1 MKKVLNI
8 RIENDI
14 LAIRSM
20 SKIEEENQIK
30 LIQDLTEQT
39 IQESKYFHDFPNNLK
54 ILQAKLYE
62 APDGWDGKECRLVIQ
77 YEINGTMYTL
87 DKPVYTDVKNILIDM
102 LFCILDHYNRC
113 YKVQ

>member
-1 MKKVLNI
+1 MRMKKNI
-8 RIENDI
+8 LVIKK
-14 LAIRSM
+14 M
-20 SKIEEENQIK
+20 SKIEEE
-30 LIQDLTEQT
+30 LIQDLTEQAV
-39 IQESKYFHDFPNNLK
+39 QESQYFNDFPSNLK

-62 APDGWDGKECRLVIQ
+62 TSDGWGGKECRLSIQ
-77 YEINGTMYTL
+77 YEINGTVFVL